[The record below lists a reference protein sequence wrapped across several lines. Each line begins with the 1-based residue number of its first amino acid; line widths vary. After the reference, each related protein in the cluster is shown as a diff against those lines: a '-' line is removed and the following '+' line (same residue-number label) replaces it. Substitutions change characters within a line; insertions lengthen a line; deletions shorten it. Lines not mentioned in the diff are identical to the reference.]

1 MNMRANPNAKTIS
14 VLGSHAGIDD
24 ELLAWLVD
32 QSKEIDV
39 PVPIIAVAVL
49 RDYMRACKALKID
62 EARARQR
69 NLN

>member
-1 MNMRANPNAKTIS
+1 MSIAPNQKQKTIS

-24 ELLAWLVD
+24 ELLAWLVE
-32 QSKEIDV
+32 QSKEIDA

-49 RDYMRACKALKID
+49 RDYMRACKALKIK